1 MKSPHEQ
8 RQVSKSFS
16 QTASSVME
24 QRREMRVQRKLFLKW
39 EKLQCVY
46 LVMSTVLEKSKN

>member
-8 RQVSKSFS
+8 RQISNSFS
-16 QTASSVME
+16 QTVSSVME
-24 QRREMRVQRKLFLKW
+24 QRREMRVQGKLFLKW

-46 LVMSTVLEKSKN
+46 LVMSIVPEKSKN